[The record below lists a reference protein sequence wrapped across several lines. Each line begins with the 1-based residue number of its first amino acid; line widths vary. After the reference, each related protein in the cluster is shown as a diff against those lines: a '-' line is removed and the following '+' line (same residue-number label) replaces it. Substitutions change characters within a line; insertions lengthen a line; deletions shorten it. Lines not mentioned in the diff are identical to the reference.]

1 MRRTYASFADP
12 YGRDWVPRDPP
23 PRDWEARSRPARDPS
38 PFESAS
44 YPPAFLPQAYR
55 SAFSP
60 RRDERSYHEANACQN
75 FRPDARDRGL
85 PTGPPRPRH
94 QVPSRPGPRPRA
106 RPRPPRHPRPPET
119 SAARSRPL
127 APDAPRSDDPDFALK
142 NRLIFAA
149 IKAAHH
155 LDNASGPD
163 PLPIIARLTASLTA
177 SIRPAVPNAATLAFL
192 DGNARDWGHTTTILL
207 RDHYRAT
214 VAQKV
219 SDLSCLA
226 DPAWRRNFDVAASWA
241 ARQYGHRLRQDTLD
255 ALRSELRRELDAPDP
270 ADALRDGSLPS
281 SDLPPPS
288 PDPGA
293 PDSDDRKDRSPSQNS
308 CYSLFSS
315 LFLPTSSPLLPL
327 LPPLPAVLRP
337 PPAAPLPQR
346 TTPTSVLPW
355 LRTLATPPPPA
366 PASPGTT
373 PPHVF
378 AQTSASALPRRRTLA
393 TPLQPAPASP
403 GMTPPSG
410 SAQTNARRDAVPVGS
425 PVGSDRARQTFNPP
439 ADSAILDTPIPPEGP
454 V

>member
-1 MRRTYASFADP
+1 MMPAPSQRDDWTLVQHGRRHHRPRDPSDIPPLVSLPFRPPHTMRRTYASFADP

-214 VAQKV
+214 VAPRTPCV
-219 SDLSCLA
+219 TAPCPPPTCRLPPRTPGPRTA
-226 DPAWRRNFDVAASWA
+226 MT
-241 ARQYGHRLRQDTLD
+241 ART
-255 ALRSELRRELDAPDP
+255 ALRPRTA
-270 ADALRDGSLPS
+270 AIPS
-281 SDLPPPS
+281 SPLCSSPLPRPF
-288 PDPGA
+288 
-293 PDSDDRKDRSPSQNS
+293 
-308 CYSLFSS
+308 SLFSPLS
-315 LFLPTSSPLLPL
+315 LQS
-327 LPPLPAVLRP
+327 
-337 PPAAPLPQR
+337 
-346 TTPTSVLPW
+346 
-355 LRTLATPPPPA
+355 
-366 PASPGTT
+366 
-373 PPHVF
+373 
-378 AQTSASALPRRRTLA
+378 
-393 TPLQPAPASP
+393 
-403 GMTPPSG
+403 
-410 SAQTNARRDAVPVGS
+410 
-425 PVGSDRARQTFNPP
+425 
-439 ADSAILDTPIPPEGP
+439 
-454 V
+454 